1 MPDERD
7 PVPAWPLPAGD
18 PGQTRALIVEAAGP
32 VYARKGL
39 AGTSPADVA
48 AAAGVSVETVRAHFD
63 SAERL
68 LVAVLA
74 GRTEARI
81 AEATWL
87 VETSPGDRPAAAAAM
102 SRLLIAVADK
112 DADTTA
118 LEAELWLRA
127 VRDPAVLDLLAEQAR
142 MVDGLLAAVVR
153 ARFGHLDPDVG
164 VPVEAFA
171 TVLSSLFEGMVTRR
185 RADPAAVPD
194 ELFGQALQWLIA
206 GVRAAGPAPGPPGPG

>member
-1 MPDERD
+1 MHDERD
-7 PVPAWPLPAGD
+7 PAPARPLPTGD

-39 AGTSPADVA
+39 AGTSAADVA
-48 AAAGVSVETVRAHFD
+48 TAAGLPVEAVRAHFD

-68 LVAVLA
+68 LVAVLT

-87 VETSPGDRPAAAAAM
+87 VESSPTDRPAAAAAM

-153 ARFGHLDPDVG
+153 ARFGHLDPDVR

-171 TVLSSLFEGMVTRR
+171 TVLSSLFEGMVIRR
-185 RADPAAVPD
+185 RADPDAVPD

-206 GVRAAGPAPGPPGPG
+206 GVRAAGPPAGPRDPD